1 MTPAPDPPVF
11 LGMPRP
17 EKVDPARCLIGNA
30 TRGGLVA
37 RGVTLLS
44 TRWQRARMLFG
55 RKLSVESGL
64 FLPSPAGI
72 HSLGARHG
80 LRVLFLGKG
89 MRVFFVAPRPPWRTL
104 RPPSPAW
111 AALFLHE
118 RNPAVVRPEDRLE
131 WIGAQPR
138 IEERAAW
145 LQSPAPAA
153 TSSSPRPGW
162 ESAG

>member
-11 LGMPRP
+11 LGMSRP
-17 EKVDPARCLIGNA
+17 EKIDPGRFLIGNA

-37 RGVTLLS
+37 RGVILLQS
-44 TRWQRARMLFG
+44 RWQRARMAFG
-55 RKLSVESGL
+55 RSLPVEGGL

-80 LRVLFLGKG
+80 LRVLFLDRG
-89 MRVFFVAPRPPWRTL
+89 MRVFDEAPLPPWRTL
-104 RPPSPAW
+104 PAPRPAW
-111 AALFLHE
+111 AALLLHE
-118 RNPAVVRPEDRLE
+118 RNPAVVRTEDRLE

-138 IEERAAW
+138 IADRAAW
-145 LQSPAPAA
+145 LQNPVRA

-162 ESAG
+162 ESGA